1 MIRWEG
7 QTSHFFMDNKMIE
20 EIQQWEKE
28 YPTMN
33 GVTLNKREKELLDGA
48 EMKSHEG
55 MVFGR
60 MYADWKLRKGYEV

>member
-60 MYADWKLRKGYEV
+60 MYADWKKRKGYEV

>member
-1 MIRWEG
+1 
-7 QTSHFFMDNKMIE
+7 MDIKIIE

-28 YPTMN
+28 YPTME

-48 EMKSHEG
+48 EIKSHEG

-60 MYADWKLRKGYEV
+60 MYADWKKRKGYEV

>member
-20 EIQQWEKE
+20 DVQQWEKE
-28 YPTMN
+28 YPAMD
-33 GVTLNKREKELLDGA
+33 GVKLNKREKELLDGA
-48 EMKSHEG
+48 EIKSHEG

-60 MYADWKLRKGYEV
+60 MYADWKKRKGYEV